1 MTMPKKTFL
10 TERQIQILRLRKAGK
25 RQSEIAK
32 ILGTTRANISA
43 TEKTAKEN
51 IKKAE
56 DTVELARM
64 MDAAQWLRIEKDTDL
79 STVPRKIYE
88 IASKNGIWIKLDT
101 HSVIGLLKE
110 HCENR
115 IKGRRI
121 TGEIEVGITSGG
133 SLILR

>member
-10 TERQIQILRLRKAGK
+10 TDRQIEILRLRKEGK
-25 RQSEIAK
+25 RQSEIAV

-56 DTVELARM
+56 NTVELARM
-64 MDAAQWLRIEKDTDL
+64 MDAAQWLKIEKDTDL
-79 STVPRKIYE
+79 STVPNLIYE
-88 IASKNGIWIKLDT
+88 VASENGIWVNLDT
-101 HSVIGLLKE
+101 HSLIGLLKE

-121 TGEIEVGITSGG
+121 TGDIEVGITSEGG
-133 SLILR
+133 LILR